1 MTDIELVE
9 LAKQGNT
16 DALDNLFAKYKPL
29 VNAIARKYF
38 LIGAGTD
45 DLVQEGMIGLYKAC
59 LGYKKDSVAMFK
71 TFAAVCIKRQIETA
85 VRTNNRNKNLPL
97 NTYFSISNQGKII
110 VQQRNNDDDD
120 GDDET
125 GIYISSNSL
134 SPEESILF
142 KERISEI
149 NGLIEDA
156 LSAFEKS
163 VLIQYM
169 TGRNYIEI
177 AQNLKRDA
185 KSIDNA
191 LNRIKIKLKFLRN

>member
-1 MTDIELVE
+1 M
-9 LAKQGNT
+9 
-16 DALDNLFAKYKPL
+16 
-29 VNAIARKYF
+29 
-38 LIGAGTD
+38 
-45 DLVQEGMIGLYKAC
+45 
-59 LGYKKDSVAMFK
+59 
-71 TFAAVCIKRQIETA
+71 
-85 VRTNNRNKNLPL
+85 
-97 NTYFSISNQGKII
+97 
-110 VQQRNNDDDD
+110 
-120 GDDET
+120 
-125 GIYISSNSL
+125 